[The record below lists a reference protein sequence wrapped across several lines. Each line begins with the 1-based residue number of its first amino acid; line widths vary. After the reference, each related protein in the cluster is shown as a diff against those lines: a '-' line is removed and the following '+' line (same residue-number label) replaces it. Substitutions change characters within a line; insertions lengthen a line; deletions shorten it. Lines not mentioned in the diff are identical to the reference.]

1 MTTPLHSTV
10 KLTDPGDV
18 LAAIPHLLGFH
29 PVDSLVVITVHAV
42 PGSVRLGMSVRV
54 DVPSPQDRHQL
65 AEHLVKGPLSRHGAD
80 AVILAIVGGSGDPDT
95 GSLDGDHGS
104 AAPAAHRYGTGSNH
118 RKFPHSEL
126 VGTLRDVLAD
136 AELPVVQAVWT
147 AGIERGNSWHCY
159 DEHRSGVIADPTS
172 SSLAAAMAAAGSVT
186 FASREELADLVAS
199 EPADS
204 IARRAARLD
213 AAYEDTEQERASAEC
228 AHHDLECVLAAI
240 RRTAEGAALTEDDL
254 VRVLL
259 ALSDNRIRDV
269 ALSTALTEWAGA
281 AEQLWLTLVRK
292 APPPEMAEV
301 AALLA
306 FSAYLRGDGALAGVA
321 LEKIEASRPE
331 HRLGVLLRQA
341 LEAGIPP
348 SEVAI
353 IAKDAAEDARTL
365 LEEGG
370 SW

>member
-18 LAAIPHLLGFH
+18 LAAVPHLLGFH
-29 PVDSLVVITVHAV
+29 PVDSLVMITVHARS
-42 PGSVRLGMSVRV
+42 GSMRLGMSVRA
-54 DVPSPQDRHQL
+54 DLPAPQDRDRL
-65 AEHLVKGPLSRHGAD
+65 VEHLVRGPISRQGAE
-80 AVILAIVGGSGDPDT
+80 AVILAVVGGGA
-95 GSLDGDHGS
+95 GSPAGSDHGELS
-104 AAPAAHRYGTGSNH
+104 PAADPRGQQPGAPVL
-118 RKFPHSEL
+118 PHNAL
-126 VGTLRDVLAD
+126 VGMLRETLRA

-147 AGIERGNSWHCY
+147 AEIGQGNGWHCY
-159 DEHRSGVIADPTS
+159 DEHRCGVIADPAT

-204 IARRAARLD
+204 LARRAARLD
-213 AAYEDTEQERASAEC
+213 AAYEDVEQERVSAEC
-228 AHHDLECVLAAI
+228 ASGDLECVLAAV
-240 RRTAEGAALTEDDL
+240 RRTAEGAALTEEDL
-254 VRVLL
+254 VRVLI
-259 ALSDNRIRDV
+259 AVSDHRVRDL

-292 APPPEMAEV
+292 APAPEMAEA

-321 LEKIEASRPE
+321 LEKIESSRPE
-331 HRLGVLLRQA
+331 HRLGMLLRQA

-348 SEVAI
+348 SEIAV

-365 LEEGG
+365 LDEEGA
-370 SW
+370 W